1 MLDIQK
7 GSDMERNGREI
18 RIGEHRLSLG
28 EDNILRVTLVGD
40 TDGAEAAAIK
50 DADNQLK
57 RDIEGKVG
65 VLVDL
70 NKAGKQS
77 TEARLTF
84 RELTED
90 VRTGRVAMHGMHP
103 VARVIAAF
111 VTGITRKKDFRFFKT
126 ADEAV
131 AWLSE

>member
-1 MLDIQK
+1 
-7 GSDMERNGREI
+7 MEQNGREI
-18 RIGEHRLSLG
+18 RIGEHSLYLG
-28 EDNILRVTLVGD
+28 EDNIIRVTLVGE

-50 DADNQLK
+50 DADDQLK
-57 RDIEGKVG
+57 RTVEGKVG

-77 TEARLTF
+77 TEARSTF
-84 RELTED
+84 RTLTED
-90 VRTGRVAMHGMHP
+90 ARTGRVAMHGMHP

-111 VTGITRKKDFRFFKT
+111 VTGITRKKDFRFFGT

-131 AWLSE
+131 AWLRE